1 MASARKLT
9 HWICAVSTL
18 ALLLPAMAA
27 DTKAWKSR
35 SIYQAMTDRFA
46 RTDGSTIDAYNTTA
60 GLYCGGTWRGMIDRL
75 DYIQGM
81 GFDAVRVS
89 PIVKNVEGRVS
100 YGEAYHGYWLQN
112 MYALTPHFGS
122 REDLLDLSNALHGR
136 GMFLMMDTVIYN
148 MAYITNGTSPE
159 GNINFTR
166 LNPFNDPKCFHSY
179 YRITDYDDY
188 PLAQK
193 CWTGDDSDPL
203 PDLKTEDKIVQT
215 MLEMW
220 IKETMSTYSID
231 GLRLD
236 AAKHVTPEF
245 LPLFQKATGD
255 SFVTG
260 EVFDKSVQSICGY
273 QDHLTSSLPDQV
285 QIMKHNCRDVT
296 TLVTFSEN
304 HDIARFA
311 SFKKNMN
318 LAKNVDLE
326 YLNTRTSPIF
336 RGSSEM
342 AFRKGREGR
351 QIVMVLSTQ
360 GTNSSAY
367 TAQVINR
374 YQPSYIIIDV
384 LTCDKYKVN
393 EWGEIRLP
401 MGSLGK
407 DKIFV

>member
-1 MASARKLT
+1 
-9 HWICAVSTL
+9 
-18 ALLLPAMAA
+18 MAA
-27 DTKAWKSR
+27 DIKAWKSR

-46 RTDGSTIDAYNTTA
+46 RTDGSMIYACNTTA
-60 GLYCGGTWRGMIDRL
+60 GLYCGGTWRGMINRL

-81 GFDAVRVS
+81 GFDAVMVS
-89 PIVKNVEGRVS
+89 PIVENVEGRVS
-100 YGEAYHGYWLQN
+100 YGEAYHGYWVQD
-112 MYALTPHFGS
+112 MYALNPHFGS
-122 REDLLDLSNALHGR
+122 H
-136 GMFLMMDTVIYN
+136 TVIN
-148 MAYITNGTSPE
+148 NVAYITNGTSLE

-166 LNPFNDPKCFHSY
+166 LNPFNNPKYFYSHCK
-179 YRITDYDDY
+179 ITDYDDY
-188 PLAQK
+188 PFAQK
-193 CWTGDDSDPL
+193 IPTS
-203 PDLKTEDKIVQT
+203 V
-215 MLEMW
+215 
-220 IKETMSTYSID
+220 S
-231 GLRLD
+231 
-236 AAKHVTPEF
+236 
-245 LPLFQKATGD
+245 KATGD

-260 EVFDKSVQSICGY
+260 EIFDKSVKSICGY

-311 SFKKNMN
+311 SFKKDM
-318 LAKNVDLE
+318 NVDLE

-351 QIVMVLSTQ
+351 QVVMVLSTQ

-367 TAQVINR
+367 TDRVING

-401 MGSLGK
+401 M
-407 DKIFV
+407 DKGGLERPYYF